1 MKELDK
7 CKDFWGLLGIN
18 NVIECGSVGV
28 DELKKDTRLYNALY
42 KELSEL
48 IGVEATLEMY
58 NQFKGQ
64 QITFPVRLYSSDS
77 IKNQVLKEFNGANFK
92 ELAKK
97 YGYSEKTIRRM
108 ASRIDEKSRK
118 KAVSKDNC
126 VLRRMDG
133 MKEKMKAS
141 VNAQQTEYI
150 LEKK

>member
-28 DELKKDTRLYNALY
+28 DELKKDTRLYNTLY

-108 ASRIDEKSRK
+108 ASRIDEKKQK
-118 KAVSKDNC
+118 KK
-126 VLRRMDG
+126 L
-133 MKEKMKAS
+133 
-141 VNAQQTEYI
+141 
-150 LEKK
+150 